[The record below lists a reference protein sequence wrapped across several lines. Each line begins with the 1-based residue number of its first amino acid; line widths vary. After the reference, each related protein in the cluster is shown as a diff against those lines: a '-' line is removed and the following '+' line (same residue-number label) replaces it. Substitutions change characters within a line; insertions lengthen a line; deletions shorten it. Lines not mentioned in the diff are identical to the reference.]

1 MPGLSFPVAPT
12 KAIDPCRNVPM
23 PWTTFMGQH
32 CEAAPGNLRCRSCCR
47 SGNDFVEWVFAC
59 SGVEPRRRGGQQT
72 CIVEQTSIGGSR
84 ENVGSY
90 VGSLRVSTVNY

>member
-1 MPGLSFPVAPT
+1 M
-12 KAIDPCRNVPM
+12 AIDPCRNVLMPM
-23 PWTTFMGQH
+23 DHVHRT
-32 CEAAPGNLRCRSCCR
+32 ALRGCTGEFALPFLLQV
-47 SGNDFVEWVFAC
+47 GNDFVEWVFAC

-90 VGSLRVSTVNY
+90 VGSFRVSTVNY